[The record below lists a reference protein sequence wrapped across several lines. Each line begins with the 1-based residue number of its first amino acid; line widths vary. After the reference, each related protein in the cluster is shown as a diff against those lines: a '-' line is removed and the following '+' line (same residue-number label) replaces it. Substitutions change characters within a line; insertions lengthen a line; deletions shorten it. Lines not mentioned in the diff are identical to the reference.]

1 MFQNDEAVRR
11 PRGRPQVRCDEETR
25 RVVIDAAAR
34 EFAAN
39 GYAGTSIGTVALS
52 AGVSTKTLYR
62 LIPTKADLFGLV
74 VTDRIGHFMI
84 AFDDRAHDALDVAEA
99 LERILIA
106 YGTLTLAEETT
117 AINRLVLSEC
127 ERFPEI
133 AAAFYEK
140 AIVRTTAAIAAW
152 LTRQCE
158 RGRIRLADPL
168 IAAGMLRGMMIMDPQ
183 RAVTLG
189 QRAAPTAS
197 EIAER
202 AKICAELFLSGC
214 RL

>member
-1 MFQNDEAVRR
+1 MFQNDVAVRR
-11 PRGRPQVRCDEETR
+11 PRGRPRVRSDEETR

-39 GYAGTSIGTVALS
+39 GYAGTGIGSVALR

-74 VTDRIGHFMI
+74 VTDRIGRFMI
-84 AFDDRAHDALDVAEA
+84 TLDDRAPDVAEA

-106 YGTLTLAEETT
+106 YGTLTLADETI
-117 AINRLVLSEC
+117 AVNRLVMGEC
-127 ERFPEI
+127 DRFPEI

-140 AIVRTTAAIAAW
+140 AIVRTTAAITTW

-168 IAAGMLRGMMIMDPQ
+168 TAAGMLRGMMIMDPQ

-189 QRAAPTAS
+189 QRAAPTPG

-202 AKICAELFLSGC
+202 AKTCAALFLSGC